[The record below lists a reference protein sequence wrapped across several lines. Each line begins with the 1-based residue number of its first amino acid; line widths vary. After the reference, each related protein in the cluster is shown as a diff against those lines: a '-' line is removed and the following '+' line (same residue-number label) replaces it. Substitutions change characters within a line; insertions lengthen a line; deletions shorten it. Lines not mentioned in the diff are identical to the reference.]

1 MIMLFAGTNYY
12 PSGGWEDF
20 KGYFNSIEDAM
31 KFINDDKDLS
41 YCSWCHIVIDNKII
55 LQGSSKYNHNTKDG
69 KMIWEKPQEIE

>member
-31 KFINDDKDLS
+31 KFINDDKKFS

-55 LQGSSKYNHNTKDG
+55 LQGSSKYNHYRKDG
-69 KMIWEKPQEIE
+69 KMVWEKPEEME